1 MQITREQL
9 TEYLL
14 YAATFT
20 AFNALNQSVTVDCYL
35 EQEFSENSRRIA
47 DKIAKQI
54 FSKIKFEEK
63 YHSAVG

>member
-9 TEYLL
+9 TEQLL

-20 AFNALNQSVTVDCYL
+20 SFDALNQSVSTDCYL
-35 EQEFSENSRRIA
+35 EQEFSENSKKLA
-47 DKIAKQI
+47 DKVAKQI
-54 FSKIKFEEK
+54 FSKIKFDEK